1 MAAEK
6 KMGKKSDIEN
16 RMAYLDEL
24 VKSIGYRSQL
34 ISRALKPDS
43 GILSTRKTGF
53 IAGFLTAV
61 VFVLLIPLA
70 VWFMIGT
77 I

>member
-1 MAAEK
+1 MAEK

-43 GILSTRKTGF
+43 GIISTRKTGF
-53 IAGFLTAV
+53 MIGFLTAV
-61 VFVLLIPLA
+61 VFVLLIPTA
-70 VWFMIGT
+70 VWFIIG
-77 I
+77 IV

>member
-1 MAAEK
+1 
-6 KMGKKSDIEN
+6 MGKKSDIEN

-43 GILSTRKTGF
+43 GIISTRKTGF
-53 IAGFLTAV
+53 MIGFLTAV
-61 VFVLLIPLA
+61 VFVLLIPTA
-70 VWFMIGT
+70 VWFIIG
-77 I
+77 IV

>member
-1 MAAEK
+1 
-6 KMGKKSDIEN
+6 MGKKADIEN
-16 RMAYLDEL
+16 RMADLDKL
-24 VKSIGYRSQL
+24 VESIGYRSQL

-43 GILSTRKTGF
+43 GIISTRKTGF

-70 VWFMIGT
+70 VWFMIGM